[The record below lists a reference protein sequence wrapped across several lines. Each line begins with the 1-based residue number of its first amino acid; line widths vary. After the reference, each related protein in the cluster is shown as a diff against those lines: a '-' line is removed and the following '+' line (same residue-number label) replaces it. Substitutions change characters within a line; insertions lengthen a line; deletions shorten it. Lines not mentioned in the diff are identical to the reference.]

1 MERRVSRERTKWMT
15 RNGCRL
21 LTKKDMDSL
30 VPSTRSRR
38 VGRKINYFQ
47 EKLDTQFVDYPGLTR
62 FERTRKGDDV
72 RPRTVK
78 KHAAAVRAAR
88 LFGSFTKR
96 LFYFSCNR

>member
-1 MERRVSRERTKWMT
+1 MDDEEW
-15 RNGCRL
+15 L
-21 LTKKDMDSL
+21 PPPDKKDMDSP

-38 VGRKINYFQ
+38 ARRKINYFQ

-62 FERTRKGDDV
+62 FERTRKGGDV

-78 KHAAAVRAAR
+78 KHAAAVRATR
-88 LFGSFTKR
+88 LFGSFPKR

>member
-21 LTKKDMDSL
+21 LTKKDMDSP

-38 VGRKINYFQ
+38 ARRKINYFQ
-47 EKLDTQFVDYPGLTR
+47 EKRDTQFVDYPGLTH
-62 FERTRKGDDV
+62 FERTRKGGDV

-78 KHAAAVRAAR
+78 KHAATVHVTR
-88 LFGSFTKR
+88 LLGSFD
-96 LFYFSCNR
+96 LFFLQSLI